1 MAQGSGEVD
10 AVTGSAPTPGE
21 IRSRLEQTRAEMS
34 DTIDAIQTRLS
45 PARAI
50 ADARHSM
57 AEATVGRLKSFGD
70 RTRESCV
77 VMLDK
82 VRDNPLPAVLVAT
95 AAAGLLVYALQKS
108 DGRRGLRKRFVRLT
122 RREPDPATP
131 ETIEAW

>member
-21 IRSRLEQTRAEMS
+21 IRSRLEQARTGMS
-34 DTIDAIQTRLS
+34 DTIDTIQTR
-45 PARAI
+45 R
-50 ADARHSM
+50 M
-57 AEATVGRLKSFGD
+57 
-70 RTRESCV
+70 RESCV

-108 DGRRGLRKRFVRLT
+108 NGRRGLRKRFVRLT

-131 ETIEAW
+131 EAIEAW